1 MANRAGKAKTRKS
14 VAKRFKVTGSGRIL
28 RRKQGKRHILR
39 RKNAKR
45 RRRLGQAALVAPC
58 DEKNVK
64 AEMPF
69 NH

>member
-1 MANRAGKAKTRKS
+1 M
-14 VAKRFKVTGSGRIL
+14 
-28 RRKQGKRHILR
+28 R

-45 RRRLGQAALVAPC
+45 RRRLGQSALVAKC

-69 NH
+69 DH